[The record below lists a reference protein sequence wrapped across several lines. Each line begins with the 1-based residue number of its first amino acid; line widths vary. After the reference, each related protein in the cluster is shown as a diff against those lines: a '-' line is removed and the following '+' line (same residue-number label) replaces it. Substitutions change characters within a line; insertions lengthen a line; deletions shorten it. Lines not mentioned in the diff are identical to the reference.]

1 MDLASQQK
9 IEDQNYQYRLRLEE
23 LQDAQVENKKERRF
37 LESLQEQFYHV
48 QQQEN
53 TMYQQSLN
61 EVEPEERAFFEERLT
76 EGTQLSRKAL
86 QEFEEEQEQLQ
97 KDYED
102 LLENED
108 STRSAQRTFLKNEGE
123 ENKSGS

>member
-76 EGTQLSRKAL
+76 EGAQLSRKAL

-102 LLENED
+102 LLDNED
-108 STRSAQRTFLKNEGE
+108 FTRSAQRTFLKNEGE

>member
-108 STRSAQRTFLKNEGE
+108 STRSEQRTFLKNEGE